1 MAITMTDD
9 LAPPSPLR
17 LPLSVVLGLAAPPLG
32 LVAWI
37 LLSGSQRGIYL
48 QSPWVRAGAAIFILG
63 AIPLIGVIVA
73 TFIGLWPDP
82 NPNPVG
88 LGFLFL
94 VAGVLGCLLALIGV
108 IRCETSA

>member
-1 MAITMTDD
+1 MNEGI
-9 LAPPSPLR
+9 PPSPLR
-17 LPLSVVLGLAAPPLG
+17 LPLSVALGLAAPPLG

-48 QSPWVRAGAAIFILG
+48 QSPWVRAGGAIFLAG
-63 AIPLIGVIVA
+63 AIPLSGVIVA
-73 TFIGLWPDP
+73 TFISLWPDP

-94 VAGVLGCLLALIGV
+94 AAGLLGCLLTLIGV
-108 IRCETSA
+108 IRCETS

>member
-1 MAITMTDD
+1 MNEGM
-9 LAPPSPLR
+9 PPSPLR

-48 QSPWVRAGAAIFILG
+48 QSPWVRAGATIFLAG
-63 AIPLIGVIVA
+63 ALPLFGVIVA
-73 TFIGLWPDP
+73 AFIGLWPDP

-94 VAGVLGCLLALIGV
+94 AAGVLGCLLALIGV
-108 IRCETSA
+108 IRCETS

>member
-1 MAITMTDD
+1 MTDD
-9 LAPPSPLR
+9 LTPPSPMR
-17 LPLSVVLGLAAPPLG
+17 LPLSVILGFTAPPLG

-37 LLSGSQRGIYL
+37 LLSGSRRDLYL
-48 QSPWVRAGAAIFILG
+48 QSPWVRAGGVIFLAG
-63 AIPLIGVIVA
+63 AIPLFGVIVA

-94 VAGVLGCLLALIGV
+94 LAGLLGCLLTLIGV
-108 IRCETSA
+108 IRCETT

>member
-1 MAITMTDD
+1 MTDD
-9 LAPPSPLR
+9 LPPPSPLR

-37 LLSGSQRGIYL
+37 LLSGSRRDLYL
-48 QSPWVRAGAAIFILG
+48 QSPWVRAGGAIFLAG
-63 AIPLIGVIVA
+63 AIPLLGVIVA

-94 VAGVLGCLLALIGV
+94 AAGLLGCLLALVGV
-108 IRCETSA
+108 IRCETS

>member
-1 MAITMTDD
+1 MAIPMTEDP
-9 LAPPSPLR
+9 APPSPLR
-17 LPLSVVLGLAAPPLG
+17 LPLSLVLGVTAPPLG

-37 LLSGSQRGIYL
+37 LLSGSRRAVYL
-48 QSPWVRAGAAIFILG
+48 QSPWVRAGGAIFLAG
-63 AIPLIGVIVA
+63 AIPLLGVIVA

-94 VAGVLGCLLALIGV
+94 AAGVLGCLLALIGV
-108 IRCETSA
+108 IRCETS

>member
-1 MAITMTDD
+1 MTDD
-9 LAPPSPLR
+9 LTPPSPLR

-37 LLSGSQRGIYL
+37 LLSGSRRDLYL
-48 QSPWVRAGAAIFILG
+48 QSPWVRAGATIFLAG
-63 AIPLIGVIVA
+63 AIPLFAVIVA
-73 TFIGLWPDP
+73 AFIGLWPDP

-94 VAGVLGCLLALIGV
+94 AAGLLGCLMALIGV
-108 IRCETSA
+108 IRCETAGS